1 MSLLLLATII
11 RVWESL
17 TTLLTL
23 DQGNMKLPAPKDVF
37 LCYGLRQLTQAFS
50 ITWME
55 KLSSIYTYLYS
66 DTQK

>member
-23 DQGNMKLPAPKDVF
+23 DQGNMKLPVPKDVF
-37 LCYGLRQLTQAFS
+37 LRYGLRQLTQAFS
-50 ITWME
+50 ITGME
-55 KLSSIYTYLYS
+55 KLSSVYT
-66 DTQK
+66 